1 LTFPAP
7 CATIP
12 ATARDLPSPS
22 AAPPG
27 SIVQESSSELKS
39 GQPAAPS
46 GATRDGTPRLTPPEA
61 PAGIAD
67 ELIALSLRAR
77 MQ

>member
-1 LTFPAP
+1 
-7 CATIP
+7 
-12 ATARDLPSPS
+12 
-22 AAPPG
+22 
-27 SIVQESSSELKS
+27 VQESSSELKS
-39 GQPAAPS
+39 GPPAAPS
-46 GATRDGTPRLTPPEA
+46 SATGDGTRRLTPPEA